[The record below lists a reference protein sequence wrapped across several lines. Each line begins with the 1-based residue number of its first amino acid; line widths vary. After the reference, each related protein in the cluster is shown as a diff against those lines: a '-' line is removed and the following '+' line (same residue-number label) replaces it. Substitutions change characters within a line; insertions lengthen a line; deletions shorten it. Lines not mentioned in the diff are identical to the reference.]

1 MGQIKRKS
9 EGKVWTLPNVMSI
22 SRILLLVPFA
32 WAYLHDMY
40 VWAIVILLI
49 SGITDI
55 ADGFIARRF
64 NMISTLGK
72 VLDPLA
78 DKILVL
84 SALLCMIEFGWVS
97 SVAVI
102 VIIAREFMVTGL
114 RTVAMGS
121 GKVIAAGFSGKLKT
135 VIQIVTVVLI
145 MFVRAIN
152 IDQIAIINIIVNIAI
167 WLTVFITVYSG
178 AEYIIQNW
186 SVIDF
191 KK

>member
-1 MGQIKRKS
+1 MTTASKITMIRIFMIPVFIVFFMLGNYMN
-9 EGKVWTLPNVMSI
+9 NVGLEI
-22 SRILLLVPFA
+22 A
-32 WAYLHDMY
+32 A
-40 VWAIVILLI
+40 LLI
-49 SGITDI
+49 FVIAAATDGIDGHIARKYNQITD
-55 ADGFIARRF
+55 F
-64 NMISTLGK
+64 GK
-72 VLDPLA
+72 FVDPLA